1 MKKEWRGKDILI
13 IKYNN
18 EMKNKES
25 DHIYNPVTLAI
36 SFNTSP
42 AFSTC
47 SISSVSPLILFL
59 ICISF
64 SFSYII

>member
-1 MKKEWRGKDILI
+1 
-13 IKYNN
+13 
-18 EMKNKES
+18 MKNKEF